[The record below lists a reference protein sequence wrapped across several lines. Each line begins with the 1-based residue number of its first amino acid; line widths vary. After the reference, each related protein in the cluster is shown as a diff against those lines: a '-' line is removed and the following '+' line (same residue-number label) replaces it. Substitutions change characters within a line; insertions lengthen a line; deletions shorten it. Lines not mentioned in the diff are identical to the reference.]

1 VRVRI
6 IGSAAGGG
14 FPQWNCNCPVCA
26 GAREG
31 RATPR
36 TQSSIVVRSG
46 EDPWYLVNASPDLLR
61 QLAELPTDRSTG
73 MRSNP
78 IAGVVLTDGEI
89 DHTAGLLLL
98 RESSAPLRVY
108 STARVRDALTSEYPL
123 LTMLERYCGV
133 DWRPLEP
140 GAATPLEGTTLSV
153 ETFPTGGDAPLYMGD
168 GDKEGKGGPAAIG
181 LTVRD
186 SATDGTLVYVP
197 AIEALDETVSARL
210 AGGDTVLAD
219 GTFFRHDDLVAL
231 GLGERDSWAMGH
243 APLTGEGGTLE
254 ALAAL
259 DAEVA
264 LVHINN
270 TNPMLLED
278 SAERAQAEG
287 AGLVISEDGMEFEL

>member
-1 VRVRI
+1 MRVRI

-26 GAREG
+26 AARDG

-46 EDPWYLVNASPDLLR
+46 AEPWYLVNASPDLLG
-61 QLAELPTDRSTG
+61 QLADLPTDRSGG
-73 MRSNP
+73 MRSMP

-98 RESSAPLRVY
+98 RESNAPLRVY
-108 STARVRDALTSEYPL
+108 STPAVRDALSESYPL
-123 LTMLERYCGV
+123 LRMLERYSGV
-133 DWRPLEP
+133 DWRPLETDGP
-140 GAATPLEGTTLSV
+140 TALEGSSLAV

-168 GDKEGKGGPAAIG
+168 APGPSAIG

-186 SATDGTLVYVP
+186 TEAGGTLVYAP
-197 AIEALDETVSARL
+197 GIEALDETVSARL
-210 AGGDTVLAD
+210 AESDLVLAD
-219 GTFFRHDDLVAL
+219 GTFFRNDDLVAL

-259 DAEVA
+259 DARTV

-270 TNPMLLED
+270 TNPILVD
-278 SAERAQAEG
+278 GSPERAVVEERG
-287 AGLVISEDGMEFEL
+287 IVISTDGMEFEV

>member
-1 VRVRI
+1 MRVRI

-26 GAREG
+26 AGREG

-36 TQSSIVVRSG
+36 TQSSIVVRSD

-61 QLAELPTDRSTG
+61 QLEDLPADRSRL
-73 MRSNP
+73 RSNP

-108 STARVRDALTSEYPL
+108 STPEVRAALTSNYPL
-123 LTMLERYCGV
+123 MSMLDNYCGI
-133 DWRPLEP
+133 DWHELSTDGPTALADSSLSLEI
-140 GAATPLEGTTLSV
+140 
-153 ETFPTGGDAPLYMGD
+153 FPTGGDAPLYMG
-168 GDKEGKGGPAAIG
+168 GAPGPAAIG

-186 SATDGTLVYVP
+186 SAGAGTLVYVP
-197 AIEALDETVSARL
+197 AIEELGEATSARL
-210 AGGDTVLAD
+210 AEGDVVLAD
-219 GTFFRHDDLVAL
+219 GTFFRHDDLVSL
-231 GLGERDSWAMGH
+231 GMGTRDSWAMGH

-259 DAEVA
+259 DATVA

-278 SAERAQAEG
+278 SPERALVEG
-287 AGLVISEDGMEFEL
+287 AGLVVSEDGMEFDL

>member
-1 VRVRI
+1 MRVRI

-14 FPQWNCNCPVCA
+14 FPQWNCNCPICA

-61 QLAELPTDRSTG
+61 QLAELPTDRSAG

-108 STARVRDALTSEYPL
+108 ATAEVHASLSENYPL
-123 LTMLERYCGV
+123 LTMLEHYCGV
-133 DWRPLEP
+133 DWRPLDP
-140 GAATPLEGTTLSV
+140 GVATPLEGTTLSV
-153 ETFPTGGDAPLYMGD
+153 QTFPTGGDAPLYMG
-168 GDKEGKGGPAAIG
+168 EAPGPSAIG

-186 SATDGTLVYVP
+186 AATAGTLVYVP

-210 AGGDTVLAD
+210 AEADTVLAD
-219 GTFFRHDDLVAL
+219 GTFFRHDDLVSL

-254 ALAAL
+254 ALAKL
-259 DAEVA
+259 DAQVA

-270 TNPMLLED
+270 TNPILLED
-278 SAERAQAEG
+278 SAERSLVED
-287 AGLVISEDGMEFEL
+287 AGLVVSEDGMEFEL

>member
-1 VRVRI
+1 MRARI

-14 FPQWNCNCPVCA
+14 FPQWNCNCPVCTA
-26 GAREG
+26 AREG

-46 EDPWYLVNASPDLLR
+46 EEPWYLVNASPDLLR
-61 QLAELPTDRSTG
+61 QLEDLPADRSAL
-73 MRSNP
+73 RSNP

-108 STARVRDALTSEYPL
+108 STPEVRAALTSNYPL
-123 LTMLERYCGV
+123 MTMLERYCGV
-133 DWRPLEP
+133 EWNEL
-140 GAATPLEGTTLSV
+140 ATEGPTALAGSSLTV

-168 GDKEGKGGPAAIG
+168 APGPGAIG

-186 SATDGTLVYVP
+186 TAGEGTLVYVP
-197 AIEALDETVSARL
+197 AIESFESGVGERL
-210 AGGDTVLAD
+210 AEGDVVLAD
-219 GTFFRHDDLVAL
+219 GTFFRHDDLVSL
-231 GLGERDSWAMGH
+231 GMGTRDSWAMGH
-243 APLTGEGGTLE
+243 APLTGEGGTLD

-259 DAEVA
+259 DARVA

-278 SAERAQAEG
+278 SPERAEVEG
-287 AGLVISEDGMEFEL
+287 RGLVISYDGMEIDL

>member
-1 VRVRI
+1 MRVRI

-14 FPQWNCNCPVCA
+14 FPQWNCNCPVCNA
-26 GAREG
+26 AREG

-46 EDPWYLVNASPDLLR
+46 AEPWYLVNASPDLLR
-61 QLAELPTDRSTG
+61 QLEDLPADRSAL
-73 MRSNP
+73 RSNP

-108 STARVRDALTSEYPL
+108 STPEVRTALTSNYPL
-123 LTMLERYCGV
+123 MTMLERYSGV
-133 DWRPLEP
+133 DWHELASDGPTALA
-140 GAATPLEGTTLSV
+140 GSSLTV

-168 GDKEGKGGPAAIG
+168 APGPSAIG

-186 SATDGTLVYVP
+186 SAGDGTLVYVP
-197 AIEALDETVSARL
+197 GIESFDGGVGERL
-210 AGGDTVLAD
+210 AEGDVVLAD
-219 GTFFRHDDLVAL
+219 GTFFRHDDLVSL
-231 GLGERDSWAMGH
+231 GMGERDSWAMGH
-243 APLTGEGGTLE
+243 APLSGEGGTLD

-259 DAEVA
+259 DARVA

-278 SAERAQAEG
+278 SPERAEVEAR
-287 AGLVISEDGMEFEL
+287 GLVISYDGMEIDL

>member
-1 VRVRI
+1 MRVRI

-26 GAREG
+26 GARAG

-36 TQSSIVVRSG
+36 SQSSIVIRSG
-46 EDPWYLVNASPDLLR
+46 EEPWYLVNASPDLLG
-61 QLAELPTDRSTG
+61 QLAELPTDRSSG

-108 STARVRDALTSEYPL
+108 STVEVRDALTERYPL
-123 LTMLERYCGV
+123 LTMLEHYSGV
-133 DWRPLEP
+133 DWRELRAGE
-140 GAATPLEGTTLSV
+140 ATPLEGSSLAV
-153 ETFPTGGDAPLYMGD
+153 ETFPTGGDAPLYMG
-168 GDKEGKGGPAAIG
+168 GAPGPSAIG

-186 SATDGTLVYVP
+186 TTGGGALVYVP
-197 AIEALDETVSARL
+197 AIEELDETVSARL
-210 AGGDTVLAD
+210 AEGDVVLAD

-243 APLTGEGGTLE
+243 APLTGEGGTLD

-259 DAEVA
+259 DARVA

-270 TNPMLLED
+270 TNPILLED
-278 SAERAQAEG
+278 SPERSEVEG
-287 AGLVISEDGMEFEL
+287 RGLVISYDGLEMDL

>member
-1 VRVRI
+1 MRVRV

-26 GAREG
+26 AGREG

-36 TQSSIVVRSG
+36 SQSSIVVRSG
-46 EDPWYLVNASPDLLR
+46 EEPWYLVNASPDLLG
-61 QLAELPTDRSTG
+61 QLAELPTDRSSG

-108 STARVRDALTSEYPL
+108 STPEVRDALTGAYPL
-123 LTMLERYCGV
+123 LTMMERYCGI
-133 DWRPLEP
+133 DWRPLDP
-140 GAATPLEGTTLSV
+140 AGATPLEGSSLSV
-153 ETFPTGGDAPLYMGD
+153 EIFPTGGDAPLYMG
-168 GDKEGKGGPAAIG
+168 GEPGPSAIG

-186 SATDGTLVYVP
+186 ADGGGTLVYVP
-197 AIEALDETVSARL
+197 AIEELGDEVSARL
-210 AGGDTVLAD
+210 AAGDVVLAD

-231 GLGERDSWAMGH
+231 GLGMRDSWAMGH
-243 APLTGEGGTLE
+243 APLTGEGGTLD

-259 DAEVA
+259 DARVA

-278 SAERAQAEG
+278 SPERREVEQR
-287 AGLVISEDGMEFEL
+287 GLVISYDGMEIDV

>member
-1 VRVRI
+1 MRVRV

-26 GAREG
+26 AGRDG

-46 EDPWYLVNASPDLLR
+46 DEPWYLVNASPDLLR
-61 QLAELPTDRSTG
+61 QLADLPTDRSAG
-73 MRSNP
+73 MRSMP

-108 STARVRDALTSEYPL
+108 STLAVRDALTTSYPL
-123 LTMLERYCGV
+123 LRMLERYSGV
-133 DWRPLEP
+133 DWRPLAED
-140 GAATPLEGTTLSV
+140 GATPLEGSALSV

-168 GDKEGKGGPAAIG
+168 APGPSAIG
-181 LTVRD
+181 LTIRD
-186 SATDGTLVYVP
+186 TGAGGALVYAP
-197 AIEALDETVSARL
+197 GIEALDETVSGRL
-210 AGGDTVLAD
+210 AEGDLVLAD

-243 APLTGEGGTLE
+243 APLSGEGGTLE
-254 ALAAL
+254 ALARL
-259 DAEVA
+259 DGRTV

-270 TNPMLLED
+270 TNPILVEG
-278 SAERAQAEG
+278 SPERAQVEERG
-287 AGLVISEDGMEFEL
+287 IVISEDGMEFEV

>member
-1 VRVRI
+1 MRVRI

-36 TQSSIVVRSG
+36 TQSSIVIRSG

-61 QLAELPTDRSTG
+61 QLAELPADRAAG

-108 STARVRDALTSEYPL
+108 STVEVREALTSEYPL

-140 GAATPLEGTTLSV
+140 GVATPLEGTALSV
-153 ETFPTGGDAPLYMGD
+153 ETFSTGGDAPLYMRN
-168 GDKEGKGGPAAIG
+168 GPGPSAIG

-186 SATDGTLVYVP
+186 ATSGGTLVYVP

-210 AGGDTVLAD
+210 AEGDTVLAD
-219 GTFFRHDDLVAL
+219 GTFFRHDDLVSL

-254 ALAAL
+254 KLAAL
-259 DAEVA
+259 DARVA

-278 SAERAQAEG
+278 SAERREVEG
-287 AGLVISEDGMEFEL
+287 RGLVVSYDGMEIDL

>member
-1 VRVRI
+1 MRARI

-61 QLAELPTDRSTG
+61 QLADLPTDRSAG

-108 STARVRDALTSEYPL
+108 STVEVRDALTGSYPL
-123 LTMLERYCGV
+123 LTMLESYCGV

-140 GAATPLEGTTLSV
+140 GVATPLEGTTLSV
-153 ETFPTGGDAPLYMGD
+153 ETFPTGGDAPLYMG
-168 GDKEGKGGPAAIG
+168 GEPGPSAIG

-197 AIEALDETVSARL
+197 AIEALDETVTARL
-210 AGGDTVLAD
+210 AEGDTVLAD

-270 TNPMLLED
+270 TNPMLLAD
-278 SAERAQAEG
+278 SAERSRVEE

>member
-61 QLAELPTDRSTG
+61 QLADLPTDRSAG

-108 STARVRDALTSEYPL
+108 STAEVRAALTSEYPL

-140 GAATPLEGTTLSV
+140 GVATPLEGTTLTV

-168 GDKEGKGGPAAIG
+168 APGPSAIG

-186 SATDGTLVYVP
+186 SATAGTLVYVP
-197 AIEALDETVSARL
+197 AIEELDPTVSARL
-210 AGGDTVLAD
+210 AEGDTVLAD
-219 GTFFRHDDLVAL
+219 GTFFRHDDLVSL

-259 DAEVA
+259 EAEVA

-270 TNPMLLED
+270 TNPMLLTD
-278 SAERAQAEG
+278 SPERSVVEE
-287 AGLVISEDGMEFEL
+287 AGLVISEDGMEFDL

>member
-1 VRVRI
+1 MRVRI

-46 EDPWYLVNASPDLLR
+46 EDPWYLVNASPDLLG
-61 QLAELPTDRSTG
+61 QLANLPTDRSAG

-108 STARVRDALTSEYPL
+108 STVEVRDALTSSYPL
-123 LTMLERYCGV
+123 LTMMENYCGV

-140 GAATPLEGTTLSV
+140 GVATPLEGTTLAV
-153 ETFPTGGDAPLYMGD
+153 ETFPTGGDAPLYMG
-168 GDKEGKGGPAAIG
+168 GESGPSAIG

-186 SATDGTLVYVP
+186 AATAGTLVYVP
-197 AIEALDETVSARL
+197 AIEALDETVSTRL
-210 AGGDTVLAD
+210 AEGDTVLAD
-219 GTFFRHDDLVAL
+219 GTFFRHDDLVSL
-231 GLGERDSWAMGH
+231 GLGQRDSWAMGH

-270 TNPMLLED
+270 TNPILLED
-278 SAERAQAEG
+278 SPERSVVED
-287 AGLVISEDGMEFEL
+287 AGLVISEDGMEFQL

>member
-1 VRVRI
+1 MRVRI

-31 RATPR
+31 RATAR
-36 TQSSIVVRSG
+36 SQSSIVVRSG
-46 EDPWYLVNASPDLLR
+46 EEPWYLVNASPDLLA
-61 QLAELPTDRSTG
+61 QLAELPTDRSSG

-108 STARVRDALTSEYPL
+108 STREVRDALTARYPL
-123 LTMLERYCGV
+123 FSMLEHYCGL

-140 GAATPLEGTTLSV
+140 DAPTALEGSSLTV
-153 ETFPTGGDAPLYMGD
+153 DIFPTGGDAPLYMGD
-168 GDKEGKGGPAAIG
+168 APGPAAIG

-186 SATDGTLVYVP
+186 TEAGGTLVYVP
-197 AIEALDETVSARL
+197 AIEALDEVVSARL
-210 AGGDTVLAD
+210 AEGDTVLAD

-243 APLTGEGGTLE
+243 APLTGDGGTLE

-259 DAEVA
+259 DARTA

-270 TNPMLLED
+270 TNPILLED
-278 SAERAQAEG
+278 SPERSEVEQR
-287 AGLVISEDGMEFEL
+287 GLVISSDGMEIDL

>member
-1 VRVRI
+1 
-6 IGSAAGGG
+6 
-14 FPQWNCNCPVCA
+14 
-26 GAREG
+26 
-31 RATPR
+31 
-36 TQSSIVVRSG
+36 
-46 EDPWYLVNASPDLLR
+46 
-61 QLAELPTDRSTG
+61 

-108 STARVRDALTSEYPL
+108 STVEVRDALTSEYPL

-140 GAATPLEGTTLSV
+140 GAATLLEGTTLSV
-153 ETFPTGGDAPLYMGD
+153 ETFPTGGDAPLYMG
-168 GDKEGKGGPAAIG
+168 GAPGPAAIG

-186 SATDGTLVYVP
+186 SATAGTLVYVP
-197 AIEALDETVSARL
+197 AIEELDETVSARL
-210 AGGDTVLAD
+210 AEGDTVLAD

-259 DAEVA
+259 DTTVA

-278 SAERAQAEG
+278 SPERGQAEE

>member
-1 VRVRI
+1 MRVRI

-26 GAREG
+26 AAREG

-36 TQSSIVVRSG
+36 TQSSIVIRSG

-61 QLAELPTDRSTG
+61 QLEDLPADRSRL
-73 MRSNP
+73 RSNP

-98 RESSAPLRVY
+98 RESARPLRVY
-108 STARVRDALTSEYPL
+108 STPEVRAALTSNYPL
-123 LTMLERYCGV
+123 MSMLENYCGV
-133 DWRPLEP
+133 DWHEL
-140 GAATPLEGTTLSV
+140 ATDGPTALADSSLSI
-153 ETFPTGGDAPLYMGD
+153 EIFPTGGDAPLYMG
-168 GDKEGKGGPAAIG
+168 GAPGPSAIG

-186 SATDGTLVYVP
+186 SAGQGTLVYVP
-197 AIEALDETVSARL
+197 AIEELGEATSARL
-210 AGGDTVLAD
+210 AEGDLVLAD
-219 GTFFRHDDLVAL
+219 GTFFRHDDLVSL
-231 GLGERDSWAMGH
+231 GMGTRDSWAMGH

-259 DAEVA
+259 DAKVA

-270 TNPMLLED
+270 TNPMLLAD
-278 SAERAQAEG
+278 SPERSVVEE
-287 AGLVISEDGMEFEL
+287 AGLVISEDGMEFDL

>member
-89 DHTAGLLLL
+89 DHTAGLLLQ

-108 STARVRDALTSEYPL
+108 STVEVRDALTSAYPL

-140 GAATPLEGTTLSV
+140 GVATPLEGTTLSV
-153 ETFPTGGDAPLYMGD
+153 ETFPTGGDVPLYMGG
-168 GDKEGKGGPAAIG
+168 GDKEGKAGPSAIG

-186 SATDGTLVYVP
+186 SATAGTLVYVP
-197 AIEALDETVSARL
+197 AIEELDETVSARL
-210 AGGDTVLAD
+210 AEGDTVLAD

-243 APLTGEGGTLE
+243 APLTGDGGTLE

-278 SAERAQAEG
+278 SAERSVVEG

>member
-1 VRVRI
+1 MRVRI

-26 GAREG
+26 AARDG

-36 TQSSIVVRSG
+36 TQSSIVVRSDAG
-46 EDPWYLVNASPDLLR
+46 PWYLVNASPDLLS
-61 QLAELPTDRSTG
+61 QLEALPFDRTGG
-73 MRSNP
+73 MRAAP

-98 RESSAPLRVY
+98 RESSTPLRVY
-108 STARVRDALTSEYPL
+108 STPEVRDALTSKYPL
-123 LTMLERYCGV
+123 LNMLETFCGV
-133 DWRPLEP
+133 DWRPLA
-140 GAATPLEGTTLSV
+140 GDAATPLEDTTLAI

-168 GDKEGKGGPAAIG
+168 APGPAAIG
-181 LTVRD
+181 LTIRD
-186 SATDGTLVYVP
+186 SADDRTLVYAP
-197 AIEALDETVSARL
+197 GIEALDETVGARL
-210 AGGDTVLAD
+210 AEGDLVLAD

-243 APLTGEGGTLE
+243 APLTGEGGTLG

-259 DAEVA
+259 DARTA

-270 TNPMLLED
+270 TNPILLAD
-278 SAERAQAEG
+278 SPERREVEG
-287 AGLVISEDGMEFEL
+287 RGIVISSDGMEFDV

>member
-46 EDPWYLVNASPDLLR
+46 EDPWYLVNASPDLLG
-61 QLAELPTDRSTG
+61 QLAELPTDRSSG

-108 STARVRDALTSEYPL
+108 STARVRDALTSDYPL

-140 GAATPLEGTTLSV
+140 GASTPLEGTTLSV

-168 GDKEGKGGPAAIG
+168 APGPSAIG

-186 SATDGTLVYVP
+186 SAGDGTLVYVP
-197 AIEALDETVSARL
+197 AIEELGETVSARL
-210 AGGDTVLAD
+210 AEGDVVLAD

-270 TNPMLLED
+270 TNPILLED
-278 SAERAQAEG
+278 SAERSVAED

>member
-1 VRVRI
+1 MRVRI

-26 GAREG
+26 AGRDG

-46 EDPWYLVNASPDLLR
+46 EEPWYLVNASPDLLG
-61 QLAELPTDRSTG
+61 QLADLPTDRSSG

-78 IAGVVLTDGEI
+78 IAGVILTDGEI

-108 STARVRDALTSEYPL
+108 STPEVRAALTENYPL
-123 LTMLERYCGV
+123 MTMLERYCGV
-133 DWRPLEP
+133 DWRPLEVD
-140 GAATPLEGTTLSV
+140 GATPLEGSSLTV
-153 ETFPTGGDAPLYMGD
+153 ETFATGGDAPLYMG
-168 GDKEGKGGPAAIG
+168 GEPGPSAIG
-181 LTVRD
+181 LTIRD
-186 SATDGTLVYVP
+186 SEAGGTLVYVP

-210 AGGDTVLAD
+210 AEGDCVLAD

-259 DAEVA
+259 DARTV

-270 TNPMLLED
+270 TNPILLED
-278 SAERAQAEG
+278 SPERSAVEEH
-287 AGLVISEDGMEFEL
+287 GLVISYDGMELDV

>member
-1 VRVRI
+1 MRARI

-61 QLAELPTDRSTG
+61 QLAELPTDRSAG

-108 STARVRDALTSEYPL
+108 STVEVRDALTSEYPL

-140 GAATPLEGTTLSV
+140 GAATPLEGSSLTV
-153 ETFPTGGDAPLYMGD
+153 ETFPTGGDAPLYMG
-168 GDKEGKGGPAAIG
+168 GEPGPSAIG

-197 AIEALDETVSARL
+197 AIEALDETVTARL
-210 AGGDTVLAD
+210 AEGDTVLAD

-231 GLGERDSWAMGH
+231 GLGQRDSWAMGH

-259 DAEVA
+259 DATVA

-278 SAERAQAEG
+278 SPERAQAEG
-287 AGLVISEDGMEFEL
+287 AGLVISEDGMEFDL

>member
-26 GAREG
+26 AGRDG

-36 TQSSIVVRSG
+36 TQSSIVIRSG
-46 EDPWYLVNASPDLLR
+46 EEPWYLVNASPDLLR
-61 QLAELPTDRSTG
+61 QLEDLPADRSAL
-73 MRSNP
+73 RSNP

-108 STARVRDALTSEYPL
+108 STPEVRAALTSNYPL
-123 LTMLERYCGV
+123 MTMLERYSGI
-133 DWRPLEP
+133 DWRPL
-140 GAATPLEGTTLSV
+140 AAAGPTALEGSSLSV

-168 GDKEGKGGPAAIG
+168 APGPSAIG
-181 LTVRD
+181 LTIRD
-186 SATDGTLVYVP
+186 ADAGGTLVYVP
-197 AIEALDETVSARL
+197 GIESLDETVSARL
-210 AGGDTVLAD
+210 AQGDVVLAD
-219 GTFFRHDDLVAL
+219 GTFFRHDDLVSL
-231 GLGERDSWAMGH
+231 GMGTRDSWAMGH
-243 APLTGEGGTLE
+243 APLTGEGGTLD

-259 DAEVA
+259 DARVA

-270 TNPMLLED
+270 TNPILLED
-278 SAERAQAEG
+278 SPERAQVEQR
-287 AGLVISEDGMEFEL
+287 GLVVSYDGMEIDV

>member
-1 VRVRI
+1 MRVRI

-14 FPQWNCNCPVCA
+14 FPQWNCNCPVCTA
-26 GAREG
+26 AREG

-36 TQSSIVVRSG
+36 TQSSIVIRSG
-46 EDPWYLVNASPDLLR
+46 EEPWYLVNASPDLLR
-61 QLAELPTDRSTG
+61 QLEDLPADRSQL
-73 MRSNP
+73 RSNP

-98 RESSAPLRVY
+98 RESRNPLRVY
-108 STARVRDALTSEYPL
+108 STHAVRAALTSRYPL
-123 LTMLERYCGV
+123 MTMLENYSGV
-133 DWRPLEP
+133 EWHEL
-140 GAATPLEGTTLSV
+140 AADGPTTLADSSLSV
-153 ETFPTGGDAPLYMGD
+153 EPFPVGGDAPLYMG
-168 GDKEGKGGPAAIG
+168 GEAGPGAIG

-186 SATDGTLVYVP
+186 ATSDGTLVYVP
-197 AIEALDETVSARL
+197 AIESFDGGVGERL
-210 AGGDTVLAD
+210 AEGDVVLAD

-231 GLGERDSWAMGH
+231 GMGTRDSWAMGH

-259 DAEVA
+259 DARVA

-278 SAERAQAEG
+278 SPERAEVEG
-287 AGLVISEDGMEFEL
+287 RGLVISSDGMEFDL

>member
-1 VRVRI
+1 MRARI

-61 QLAELPTDRSTG
+61 QLAELPTDRSAG

-98 RESSAPLRVY
+98 RESSASLRVY
-108 STARVRDALTSEYPL
+108 STVEVRDALTSEYPL

-140 GAATPLEGTTLSV
+140 GAATPLEGTTLTV
-153 ETFPTGGDAPLYMGD
+153 ETFPTGGDAPLYMG
-168 GDKEGKGGPAAIG
+168 GEPGPSAIG

-197 AIEALDETVSARL
+197 AIEALGEAVTARL
-210 AGGDTVLAD
+210 EGGDTVLAD
-219 GTFFRHDDLVAL
+219 GTFFRYDDLVAL
-231 GLGERDSWAMGH
+231 GLGQRDSWAMGH

-259 DAEVA
+259 DATVA

-278 SAERAQAEG
+278 APERAQAEG
-287 AGLVISEDGMEFEL
+287 AGLVISEDGMEFDL

>member
-1 VRVRI
+1 MRVRI

-26 GAREG
+26 AARAG

-61 QLAELPTDRSTG
+61 QLEDLPADRSQL
-73 MRSNP
+73 RSNP

-98 RESSAPLRVY
+98 RESARPLRVY
-108 STARVRDALTSEYPL
+108 STPEVRAALTSNYPL
-123 LTMLERYCGV
+123 MSMLERYCGV
-133 DWRPLEP
+133 DWHEL
-140 GAATPLEGTTLSV
+140 ATDGPTALADSSLSI
-153 ETFPTGGDAPLYMGD
+153 EIFPTGGDAPLYMG
-168 GDKEGKGGPAAIG
+168 GEPGPSAIG

-186 SATDGTLVYVP
+186 SAGGGTLVYVP
-197 AIEALDETVSARL
+197 AIEELGEATSARL
-210 AGGDTVLAD
+210 AEGDLVLAD
-219 GTFFRHDDLVAL
+219 GTFFRHDDLVSL
-231 GLGERDSWAMGH
+231 GMGTRDSWAMGH

-259 DAEVA
+259 DATVA

-270 TNPMLLED
+270 TNPMLLADSPERSVVED
-278 SAERAQAEG
+278 
-287 AGLVISEDGMEFEL
+287 AGLVISEDGMEFDL

>member
-1 VRVRI
+1 MRVRI

-26 GAREG
+26 AAREG
-31 RATPR
+31 HATPR
-36 TQSSIVVRSG
+36 TQSSIVIRSG
-46 EDPWYLVNASPDLLR
+46 EEPWYLVNASPDLLR
-61 QLAELPTDRSTG
+61 QLAELPTDRSAG

-108 STARVRDALTSEYPL
+108 STEAVRDALTEAYPL
-123 LTMLERYCGV
+123 LRMIERYSGV
-133 DWRPLEP
+133 DWRPL
-140 GAATPLEGTTLSV
+140 ATDGPTALEGSSLTV
-153 ETFPTGGDAPLYMGD
+153 ETFPTGGDAPLYMG
-168 GDKEGKGGPAAIG
+168 GAPGPSAIG
-181 LTVRD
+181 LTIRD
-186 SATDGTLVYVP
+186 SAAPGTLVYVP
-197 AIEALDETVSARL
+197 AIESFDEEIGARL
-210 AGGDTVLAD
+210 AEGDVVLAD

-243 APLTGEGGTLE
+243 APLTGEGGTLD

-259 DAEVA
+259 DARVA

-270 TNPMLLED
+270 TNPMLVED
-278 SAERAQAEG
+278 SPERREVEDR
-287 AGLVISEDGMEFEL
+287 GLVISYDGMEIDV

>member
-61 QLAELPTDRSTG
+61 QLADLPTDRSAG

-108 STARVRDALTSEYPL
+108 ATAEVRAALSSQYPL
-123 LTMLERYCGV
+123 LTMLESYSGV
-133 DWRPLEP
+133 DFRPLEP

-153 ETFPTGGDAPLYMGD
+153 ETFPTGGDAPLYMG
-168 GDKEGKGGPAAIG
+168 GEPGPSAIG

-197 AIEALDETVSARL
+197 AIEALDETVTARL
-210 AGGDTVLAD
+210 AEGDTVLAD

-270 TNPMLLED
+270 TNPILLAD
-278 SAERAQAEG
+278 SAERSLVEE

>member
-1 VRVRI
+1 
-6 IGSAAGGG
+6 
-14 FPQWNCNCPVCA
+14 
-26 GAREG
+26 
-31 RATPR
+31 
-36 TQSSIVVRSG
+36 
-46 EDPWYLVNASPDLLR
+46 
-61 QLAELPTDRSTG
+61 

-108 STARVRDALTSEYPL
+108 STAAVRDALTERYPL
-123 LTMLERYCGV
+123 LTMLEHYSGV
-133 DWRPLEP
+133 DWHELRAGE
-140 GAATPLEGTTLSV
+140 ATPLEGSSLAV

-168 GDKEGKGGPAAIG
+168 APGPSAIG

-186 SATDGTLVYVP
+186 SAGGGTLVYVP
-197 AIEALDETVSARL
+197 AIEELDETVSARL
-210 AGGDTVLAD
+210 AEGDVVLAD

-243 APLTGEGGTLE
+243 APLTGEGGTLD

-259 DAEVA
+259 DARVA

-270 TNPMLLED
+270 TNPILLED
-278 SAERAQAEG
+278 SPERSEVEG
-287 AGLVISEDGMEFEL
+287 RGLVISYDGLELDL

>member
-1 VRVRI
+1 MRVRI

-14 FPQWNCNCPVCA
+14 FPQWNCNCPVCTA
-26 GAREG
+26 AREE

-46 EDPWYLVNASPDLLR
+46 ADPWYLVNASPDLLR
-61 QLAELPTDRSTG
+61 QLENLPADRSQL
-73 MRSNP
+73 RSNP

-98 RESSAPLRVY
+98 RESARPLRVY
-108 STARVRDALTSEYPL
+108 STPEVRAALTSNYPL
-123 LTMLERYCGV
+123 ISMLENYCGV
-133 DWRPLEP
+133 DWHEL
-140 GAATPLEGTTLSV
+140 AADGPTALADSTLSI
-153 ETFPTGGDAPLYMGD
+153 EIFPTGGDAPIYMGD
-168 GDKEGKGGPAAIG
+168 APGPSAIG

-186 SATDGTLVYVP
+186 SASEGTLVYVP
-197 AIEALDETVSARL
+197 AIEELGEATAARL
-210 AGGDTVLAD
+210 AAGDLVLAD

-231 GLGERDSWAMGH
+231 GMGRRDSWAMGH

-254 ALAAL
+254 RLAAL
-259 DAEVA
+259 DATVA

-278 SAERAQAEG
+278 SAERSVVEDAS
-287 AGLVISEDGMEFEL
+287 LVISEDGMEFDL